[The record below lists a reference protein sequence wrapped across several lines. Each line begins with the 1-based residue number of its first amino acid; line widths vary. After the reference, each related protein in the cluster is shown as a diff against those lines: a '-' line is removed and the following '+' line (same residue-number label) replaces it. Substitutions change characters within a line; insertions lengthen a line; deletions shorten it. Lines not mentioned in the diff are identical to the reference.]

1 MLLEVASLEAC
12 EAGNRPGH
20 MVRRTRDYSAKDD
33 AEMMKAK
40 VHPQIE
46 QVLQALAKA
55 NLAPFEALQPD
66 QARAQMEA
74 MVKARNIPLPPLA
87 GIENRRIPGPLGEI
101 PLRIYRPLEPRTSG
115 AVLYY
120 HGGGHVIGSL
130 DTHAAVASALC
141 AKSGTVFVSVDYRM
155 GPEHKFP
162 AAVDDSFAALNWVAA
177 NAAELGVDAGK
188 LAVAGDSAGGNL
200 AAVVALLARDAGQP
214 PLRLQVLAYPVA
226 DYRLMDQSYNTY
238 AQGYGPLSD
247 KAMSWFRQH
256 YLRNAAD
263 AEDWRASPVLAS
275 HESVAPAI
283 VLTAECDVLHDEG
296 VRLAQALS
304 RAGVRVDHQDYAG
317 IIHGFLG
324 MAPAVDA
331 AVEAQDRI
339 ARALIQALS

>member
-1 MLLEVASLEAC
+1 
-12 EAGNRPGH
+12 
-20 MVRRTRDYSAKDD
+20 
-33 AEMMKAK
+33 MKAK
-40 VHPQIE
+40 VHPQVE

-55 NLAPFEALQPD
+55 NLAPFETLTPD

-74 MVKARNIPLPPLA
+74 MVKARNVALPPLG
-87 GIENRRIPGPLGEI
+87 GIENRRIPAPHGEI
-101 PLRIYRPLEPRTSG
+101 PIRIYRPIKPQTSG
-115 AVLYY
+115 AVLYF

-130 DTHAAVASALC
+130 DTHEAVASALC
-141 AKSGTVFVSVDYRM
+141 AKSGTVFVSIDYRM

-162 AAVDDSFAALNWVAA
+162 AAVDDSFTALNWVAA
-177 NAAELGVDAGK
+177 NAAELRIDAAK

-214 PLRLQVLAYPVA
+214 ALRLQVLAYPVA
-226 DYRLMDQSYNTY
+226 DYRLMDPSYNTY

-247 KAMSWFRQH
+247 KAMAWFKRH
-256 YLRNAAD
+256 YLRDAAD
-263 AEDWRASPVLAS
+263 ADDWHASPVLAAS
-275 HESVAPAI
+275 HKSVAPAM

-304 RAGVRVDHQDYAG
+304 NAGVRVDHQDYPG

-339 ARALIQALS
+339 ARALVEALS